1 MTSVYGDRQCRQ
13 SAPQGIACDLLA
25 TINGISRRDL
35 DECAVRSQQLAA
47 AAWSG
52 GHFAKSVVPVKDIN
66 GLTVLAEDEHMRPEV
81 TADGLGK
88 LGSAFAGLAELGG
101 FDDVAKQRNPAP
113 PWFWWAARRPVGP
126 AG

>member
-1 MTSVYGDRQCRQ
+1 M
-13 SAPQGIACDLLA
+13 
-25 TINGISRRDL
+25 
-35 DECAVRSQQLAA
+35 RSQQLAA

-101 FDDVAKQRNPAP
+101 FCLLYTSVATS
-113 PWFWWAARRPVGP
+113 PVCNQPSGSIASAVC
-126 AG
+126 AGELR

>member
-1 MTSVYGDRQCRQ
+1 M
-13 SAPQGIACDLLA
+13 
-25 TINGISRRDL
+25 
-35 DECAVRSQQLAA
+35 
-47 AAWSG
+47 
-52 GHFAKSVVPVKDIN
+52 PVKDIN